1 MKRAIIYT
9 RVSTDEQAQKGY
21 SLPHQEAMLRRHCE
35 IHDIEVV
42 RHYQE
47 DHSAK
52 DFNRPQFNQ
61 LLDYAK
67 KHRKEI
73 DILLFTRWDR
83 FSRNSEAAYGMIR
96 TFRDLGIEVCSQ
108 EQPLDMSIPDSKVI
122 LAMYLIVPEVE
133 NDKNSTRTK
142 EGMRKAGKL
151 GLYMGVAP
159 KGYLNYRNEE
169 KRSTLAHDPAAYPLV
184 QQALEAFAT
193 GLYSAEDVRKKY
205 FGRTARVR
213 VAKQTFYN
221 MLRNPVY
228 AGKIVIPAFK
238 KEDAMIVDGIHPPII
253 SMSTFHKNQQL
264 LSGNKKVIIKEVR
277 DEFPLRRSVLCP
289 VCGKLLTASLSK
301 SRTGD
306 KYGYY
311 HCQKGCTYRCPSV
324 KMNLHFED
332 FLAQFEL
339 KPEVYELY
347 KEVFLD
353 FLTTMNAGKE
363 HEIRLID
370 KELQAIK
377 TRKNTLDELLMDKQL
392 NVNRYS
398 ELYNR
403 CKFEI
408 ESLQNRK
415 AALTGQSK
423 ESKEQLLHALLVH
436 RDLTSLY
443 KGASVKG
450 KREIIGSI
458 FPEKLVFENEKYR
471 TTSAGILA
479 LLIFQNNNELENIE
493 KGKGGISAALSTQ
506 APRVGLEPTTP

>member
-35 IHDIEVV
+35 IHNIEVV
-42 RHYQE
+42 KHYQE

-52 DFNRPQFNQ
+52 DFNRPQFGQ
-61 LLDYAK
+61 LLDYAR

-73 DILLFTRWDR
+73 DMLLFTRWDR

-159 KGYLNYRNEE
+159 KGYLNSRNVE
-169 KRSTLAHDPAAYPLV
+169 KRSTLEYDPLAYPLV
-184 QQALEAFAT
+184 KEALETFAS
-193 GLYSAEDVRKKY
+193 GLYSAEEVRKK
-205 FGRTARVR
+205 FFARSGCIP

-228 AGKIVIPAFK
+228 AGKIVVPAYK
-238 KEDAMIVDGIHPPII
+238 KEEAMIVEGIHPPII
-253 SMSTFHKNQQL
+253 SMTTFHKNQFL
-264 LSGNKKVIIKEVR
+264 LSGNKKVVIKEVR
-277 DEFPLRRSVLCP
+277 EEFPLRRSLQCP
-289 VCGKLLTASLSK
+289 TCNKLLTASLSK
-301 SRTGD
+301 SRNGD
-306 KYGYY
+306 RYGYY
-311 HCQKGCTYRCPSV
+311 HCQKGCTYRQPAV
-324 KMNLHFED
+324 KLNVHFEE
-332 FLAQFEL
+332 FLSEFEL
-339 KPEVYELY
+339 KPKVYELY

-353 FLTTMNAGKE
+353 FIETMSAGKA
-363 HEIRLID
+363 HELQMIE
-370 KELQAIK
+370 KELQSIK
-377 TRKNTLDELLMDKQL
+377 IRKHTLDELLMDKRL
-392 NVNRYS
+392 DVNRYS

-403 CKFEI
+403 CNFEI
-408 ESLQNRK
+408 ETLSNKRASLI
-415 AALTGQSK
+415 GQSK

-443 KGASVKG
+443 REASVKG

-471 TTSAGILA
+471 TSSAGILA
-479 LLIFQNNNELENIE
+479 SLIFQNNSELENPK